1 MVTPHAAFLALRYRP
16 RETMADLARLES
28 IPGMF
33 GKWGFADSVNMQTR
47 VPSPSYLSLD
57 QGMIMAAIGN
67 ALEHDMLRRAF
78 ATQEFKHAL
87 QPVISIEAFN
97 AGPRE
102 RVHEVDHTQ

>member
-1 MVTPHAAFLALRYRP
+1 
-16 RETMADLARLES
+16 
-28 IPGMF
+28 
-33 GKWGFADSVNMQTR
+33 
-47 VPSPSYLSLD
+47 
-57 QGMIMAAIGN
+57 MIMAAIGN